1 MGVEK
6 PAGELLVI
14 IRFLIA
20 LLVAFAFLSGSALA
34 KNHSKSKSS
43 SELAQI
49 LADRELDKSVRYVIN
64 NSLFT
69 MYHEVGHLLVD
80 KLDWPVL
87 SREEDIADNFA
98 TYIILSQRR
107 RSFQQALKDAA
118 LGWKLE
124 DQYYGSE
131 RDDSDYYAVHSL
143 DLQRAFQI
151 VCMMVGQDR
160 DTFYI
165 TAQEWGIDRGRQ
177 AICQDEYQQISQSIE
192 RLIKSNPDSSLT
204 AKVVI
209 EYERAGADLSMA
221 YKTLRDS
228 RLLESVAEDLRNN
241 YGLTQDIKITAS
253 RCQEANAF
261 YDKDTSEIIMCYEL
275 LQDYF
280 TTIERYNALNNIN

>member
-1 MGVEK
+1 VFF
-6 PAGELLVI
+6 
-14 IRFLIA
+14 RFLIA
-20 LLVAFAFLSGSALA
+20 LMAAFALLGGSALA
-34 KNHSKSKSS
+34 KDHSKSKTR
-43 SELAQI
+43 SEISQI

-69 MYHEVGHLLVD
+69 IYHEVGHLLID

-87 SREEDIADNFA
+87 GREEDIADNFA
-98 TYIILSQRR
+98 TYVLLSQRR
-107 RSFQQALKDAA
+107 RSFQLALKDAA

-124 DQYYGSE
+124 DQFFGGE

-151 VCMMVGQDR
+151 VCMMVGEDR

-165 TAQEWGIDRGRQ
+165 TAQEWGIDTMRQ
-177 AICQDEYQQISQSIE
+177 STCQDDYQKISRSIE
-192 RLIKSNPDSSLT
+192 RLIKSNPNSSLT

-209 EYERAGADLSMA
+209 EYERAGADLSLA
-221 YKTLRDS
+221 YKTLRES

-253 RCQEANAF
+253 RCGEANAF
-261 YDKDTSEIIMCYEL
+261 YDQDTSEIIMCYEL

-280 TTIERYNALNNIN
+280 ITIERYNALNNIN